1 MVAEDI
7 KTENVLFTIKE
18 LTLSGETAI
27 RIMEALRKLE
37 PAIHKELS
45 LLCKEA
51 STYSTKDGKKGKL
64 KDLFEA
70 QEK

>member
-1 MVAEDI
+1 MENTPLQELIEFLDAEI
-7 KTENVLFTIKE
+7 SKHTHFVPVQFI
-18 LTLSGETAI
+18 TA
-27 RIMEALRKLE
+27 RDK
-37 PAIHKELS
+37 AIE

-70 QEK
+70 EEK